1 MLSNKETLC
10 ICNFQQPSNIIAQR
24 KFSPAR
30 DPCSVM
36 WDVLW
41 DDLATMELTH
51 GKKDNPRGPPSR
63 LILYL
68 QTRSTELKEQAR
80 VIKCIPETRQALE
93 VYTSIELALHTYGP
107 SQSKVSP

>member
-1 MLSNKETLC
+1 
-10 ICNFQQPSNIIAQR
+10 
-24 KFSPAR
+24 
-30 DPCSVM
+30 M

-68 QTRSTELKEQAR
+68 QTRSTELKEQSR
-80 VIKCIPETRQALE
+80 VVKCIPETRQALE
-93 VYTSIELALHTYGP
+93 VYTSIEQALHTYGP
-107 SQSKVSP
+107 NQSKVSP